1 MVFGEDDGGR
11 ANSTLRRI
19 LELSWRIS
27 CHSPPM
33 KPFIRFS
40 RQTDEV
46 YEHGRGETKRLFWD
60 FDDTLQRVLL
70 DMAKA
75 LATPEQ
81 LTRAC
86 VEQWK
91 VNLEQLHTRKRREL
105 EALIESRELF
115 QPQYRAR
122 DEFILARLEPGSR
135 FLYVGSGSGTEC
147 LRFAS
152 RGYEVIGIDT
162 DFGLNS
168 VAHEWS
174 EHLSL
179 PFEAICMDVM
189 GLGFAQSSFDGLL
202 LEFYGAQP
210 SVSQSLVLQRNL
222 ADVLRD
228 GGKGFIVGSRKKYAS
243 FWFRMGSHYPPLMTQ
258 WLMKQSALDFYW
270 SESDGCEEKLTYG
283 LYVRSHT
290 VDSLAAELSHT
301 FGIVECKYEE
311 YDPRYVMC
319 VVERKGDSMTMEE
332 DRLGYGEPEEEL
344 LHLNTVPTDDVLSR
358 VESICDLLESHES
371 KVVQF
376 FDDGLAE
383 EKNPSQGLQVD
394 LSGFASLLGDVCEA
408 FLGREA

>member
-1 MVFGEDDGGR
+1 
-11 ANSTLRRI
+11 
-19 LELSWRIS
+19 
-27 CHSPPM
+27 
-33 KPFIRFS
+33 
-40 RQTDEV
+40 
-46 YEHGRGETKRLFWD
+46 LFWD
-60 FDDTLQRVLL
+60 FDDTLQKVLL
-70 DMAKA
+70 GIAKA

-81 LTRAC
+81 LTHAC

-91 VNLEQLHTRKRREL
+91 VNLEQLHARKRKEL
-105 EALIESRELF
+105 DALIESGDLY
-115 QPQYRAR
+115 QPQFRAR
-122 DEFILARLEPGSR
+122 DEFILARLEPGGR

-152 RGYEVIGIDT
+152 RGHEVIGIDT
-162 DFGLNS
+162 DCGLTGIAN
-168 VAHEWS
+168 EWS
-174 EHLSL
+174 EYLSL
-179 PFEAICMDVM
+179 PFEAICMDAM
-189 GLGFAQSSFDGLL
+189 GLGFAPGSFDGLL
-202 LEFYGAQP
+202 LEFYGSQP
-210 SVSQSLVLQRNL
+210 SFSQSLLLQGNM
-222 ADVLRD
+222 AGVLRD

-243 FWFRMGSHYPPLMTQ
+243 FWHRMGSHYPPSMTQ

-332 DRLGYGEPEEEL
+332 DRLGYREPEEER
-344 LHLNTVPTDDVLSR
+344 LHLNTVRTDDVLSR
-358 VESICDLLESHES
+358 VESICHLLESHEI

-383 EKNPSQGLQVD
+383 EKNPIQGLQVD
-394 LSGFASLLGDVCEA
+394 LSGFVGLLGEVCEA
-408 FLGREA
+408 FPPSD